1 MFSILDANV
10 FRHGGWGQARAGS
23 KAGVLESVTE
33 AESIFVRFYFSS
45 HYILF
50 LIGNCWYRGMVSVIY
65 PAIC

>member
-33 AESIFVRFYFSS
+33 AVSIFVRFYFSS

-50 LIGNCWYRGMVSVIY
+50 LVKIF
-65 PAIC
+65 